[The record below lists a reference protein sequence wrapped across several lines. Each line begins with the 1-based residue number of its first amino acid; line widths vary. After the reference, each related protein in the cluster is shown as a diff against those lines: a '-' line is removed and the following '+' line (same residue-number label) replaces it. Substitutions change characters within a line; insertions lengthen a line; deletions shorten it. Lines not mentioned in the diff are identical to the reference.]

1 MKHLKT
7 HRFECLSP
15 LEVSSCVILSM
26 RHMYQE
32 SNSLDIFV
40 VSNEINQLT
49 LTDIQ
54 DFESTEKALNNVISS
69 LVY

>member
-1 MKHLKT
+1 MKYLKT

-15 LEVSSCVILSM
+15 LEASSCVILSM
-26 RHMYQE
+26 RYIYQE
-32 SNSLDIFV
+32 SHCLDIFV
-40 VSNEINQLT
+40 VSDEVNQLT